1 MALDDRSADARAY
14 EAIVGLVREGRIG
27 PGERLAA
34 LPLAERLG
42 VSRTPVREA
51 LKRLAA
57 EGIALLLPGG
67 GARLRDPSIEEI
79 RGAYEVR
86 INLELLAVRR
96 AVAHPDPVALAELDA
111 SLRRDEKKSPSPPAP
126 FGGVADFHL
135 LLARSGGNAVLAE
148 TLAPLLA
155 RTAVYHLLFPAP
167 AEEEA
172 SSDVEH
178 GRIVAALKRGDG
190 EEACRLME
198 AHLRLGLDVLER
210 TRSGRSR

>member
-14 EAIVGLVREGRIG
+14 EAIVGLVREGQIG

-111 SLRRDEKKSPSPPAP
+111 SLGREAKKTPSL

-190 EEACRLME
+190 EEACRLMA
-198 AHLRLGLDVLER
+198 AHLRLGLAVLER
-210 TRSGRSR
+210 TRSRRGR